1 MIKNLV
7 YDAINYFTSPSDITT
22 RVSNND
28 IDIEKLGIVGA
39 LLTFFSVAVSVRI
52 DVGFWMGFAFIILAF
67 VYAIFVIGFLMAIGR
82 KPSIDVPKVFW
93 FFFSVG
99 IIDAL
104 VIAFLPLSLL
114 VGWLGSILSLVTVGL
129 KIYYLVI
136 GVSKIFN
143 VSRSFAFI
151 VLFSPYVVIL
161 VVIVLLLISSYTTIS
176 GALESMM
183 EL

>member
-7 YDAINYFTSPSDITT
+7 YDAINYFTSPSEVTT
-22 RVSNND
+22 RVLNDD
-28 IDIEKLGIVGA
+28 IDIERLGIVG
-39 LLTFFSVAVSVRI
+39 LVLTFFSVVVSARI
-52 DVGFWMGFAFIILAF
+52 DVGFWIGFTFVVLAF
-67 VYAIFVIGFLMAIGR
+67 TYAIFVIGFLMAIGR

-104 VIAFLPLSLL
+104 VIAFLPLSAL
-114 VGWLGSILSLVTVGL
+114 VGWLGSLLSVVALGL
-129 KIYYLVI
+129 KIYYLMI

-143 VSRSFAFI
+143 ISRSFAFI

-161 VVIVLLLISSYTTIS
+161 VVLVLLLISSYTTIS
-176 GALESMM
+176 GALESMI
-183 EL
+183 EF